1 MEHTKMTEQKTIP
14 IVEAGQ
20 LVPEAGMLILGYM
33 LHPNCERSAQQ
44 FTSILIEETI
54 AKANDPSYQPSAI
67 LEKVVDTRLFL
78 HLMLTGELAQSICA
92 NHARTGEPYYKKARF
107 YVSESNATKKTL
119 SGKPIPSSESTIHKN
134 FKEYRAVMHFWAAAC
149 HHYPQEDGTTL
160 TSSTDVITE
169 MLISSSFLGHFLS
182 IAKQFEEMLAE
193 AKPAAH
199 VWSASEPAS
208 EIWDWNQFPKMRLI
222 PETPK
227 AIEVKERYRS
237 PNKS

>member
-1 MEHTKMTEQKTIP
+1 MTEQKTIP

-44 FTSILIEETI
+44 FTSILVEETI

-67 LEKVVDTRLFL
+67 LEKLVDVKLIRR
-78 HLMLTGELAQSICA
+78 LMLTGQLAQRICA
-92 NHARTGEPYYKKARF
+92 NHARNGDPDFRKAAF
-107 YVSESNATKKTL
+107 LVSELNATNKTW
-119 SGKPIPSSESTIHKN
+119 SGQPLPTAERRLRET
-134 FKEYRAVMHFWAAAC
+134 FQDYRAAMHFWAAAY
-149 HHYPQEDGTTL
+149 HHYPQDDGTTL
-160 TSSTDVITE
+160 TGMEAITE

-182 IAKQFEEMLAE
+182 IATQFEEMLAE

-208 EIWDWNQFPKMRLI
+208 EIWNLSQFPKMRVKR
-222 PETPK
+222 ETPQ
-227 AIEVKERYRS
+227 AKEALKSYHS

>member
-1 MEHTKMTEQKTIP
+1 MTEQKTIP

-44 FTSILIEETI
+44 FTRVLVEETI

-67 LEKVVDTRLFL
+67 LEKVVDVKVFL
-78 HLMLTGELAQSICA
+78 HLMLTGHLAQRICA
-92 NHARTGEPYYKKARF
+92 NHARTGEPYYKKALF
-107 YVSESNATKKTL
+107 LVSELNATNKTL
-119 SGKPIPSSESTIHKN
+119 SGKSIPSSVSTIHEN
-134 FKEYRAVMHFWAAAC
+134 FLKYRAVMHFWAASYY
-149 HHYPQEDGTTL
+149 HYPQDDGTIL
-160 TSSTDVITE
+160 TGVEAITE

-208 EIWDWNQFPKMRLI
+208 EIWDWNQFPKMRLKL
-222 PETPK
+222 ESPK
-227 AIEVKERYRS
+227 ALEALKSYRS